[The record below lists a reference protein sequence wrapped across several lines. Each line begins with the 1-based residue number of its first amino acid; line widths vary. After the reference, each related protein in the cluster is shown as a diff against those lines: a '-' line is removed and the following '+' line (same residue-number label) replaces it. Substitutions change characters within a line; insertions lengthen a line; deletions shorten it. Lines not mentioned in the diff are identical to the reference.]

1 MAPAVVMLPSER
13 EVDVTL
19 FVALVAFAV
28 GVVIVVVATERLLD
42 GLVGLARVARVAPFV
57 AAAVLSGVEAENVAV
72 GLAAGSRGASDVAL
86 GTAFGGAIFLLCAA
100 LGLGAIIAPLR
111 VRLPRGVVLLLPG
124 SAALAGLP
132 ILFARTPRWTG
143 AALLLAFAAAVAYL
157 AVASRD
163 HQFLSA
169 RDGDD
174 DEDGQKARS
183 VRFLALITFAG
194 IAAIT
199 AGGELVAYGAEA
211 VIRVAGLS
219 AGLVGVIITPAAI
232 EAEEL
237 IRQVVPARRG
247 RPDVSAG
254 NAVGT
259 VIYFLLFNLG
269 LIALITPVS
278 VPDYVPVLDW
288 PFLLGASSIAALFLL
303 RGGVGRAQGAVLVAV
318 GIAFA
323 AFQAFL

>member
-1 MAPAVVMLPSER
+1 
-13 EVDVTL
+13 VTL
-19 FVALVAFAV
+19 FVALLAFVA
-28 GVVIVVVATERLLD
+28 GVVVVVVATERLLD
-42 GLVGLARVARVAPFV
+42 GLVGLARAARVAPFV
-57 AAAVLSGVEAENVAV
+57 AAAVLSGLEAENVAV

-111 VRLPRGVVLLLPG
+111 VRLPRGVVLLLPA

-132 ILFARTPRWTG
+132 IFFPRTPRWTG
-143 AALLLAFAAAVAYL
+143 AVLLLGFAAAIAYL
-157 AVASRD
+157 AMASRG
-163 HQFLSA
+163 HQFLSVGEGE
-169 RDGDD
+169 GDN
-174 DEDGQKARS
+174 EHEPPRS
-183 VRFLALITFAG
+183 VAFLAFITLVG

-199 AGGELVAYGAEA
+199 AGGELVAYGAQT

-219 AGLVGVIITPAAI
+219 AGLIGVVITPAAI

-269 LIALITPVS
+269 LIAVLTPVS
-278 VPDYVPVLDW
+278 VPTYVRALDW
-288 PFLLGASSIAALFLL
+288 PFLLGASVIAAALLL
-303 RGGVGRAQGAVLVAV
+303 RGRLGRAQGAVLLAV
-318 GIAFA
+318 GVAFA
-323 AFQAFL
+323 VLQAIR